1 MKLETFKEL
10 AEKHNIHTDK
20 IYDTSYHSQ
29 YEILFDHWRNSEINI
44 LEIGVWRGDSLKLWA
59 KAFPNAHIYG
69 IDTFERNSFEDVT
82 QRLRGYETHS
92 IQMAGVDS
100 CFDDGY
106 AVKSRDDFF
115 NDIGDTKFHII
126 IDDGLHTKQAQVNT
140 FHNFIH
146 LLKDDGIYIV
156 EDILD
161 DGGHLEYVKHN
172 IANLNILNM
181 NHMRSADNHQD
192 NILGLWYND
201 DVLSKQEE
209 ICQKNI
215 QKN

>member
-1 MKLETFKEL
+1 M
-10 AEKHNIHTDK
+10 
-20 IYDTSYHSQ
+20 
-29 YEILFDHWRNSEINI
+29 
-44 LEIGVWRGDSLKLWA
+44 
-59 KAFPNAHIYG
+59 
-69 IDTFERNSFEDVT
+69 
-82 QRLRGYETHS
+82 RLRRVLNSLVPSEYPFGNPPWNWPDTTKWDNASTGVSFLTH
-92 IQMAGVDS
+92 
-100 CFDDGY
+100 
-106 AVKSRDDFF
+106 
-115 NDIGDTKFHII
+115 
-126 IDDGLHTKQAQVNT
+126 L
-140 FHNFIH
+140 H